1 MRHDLD
7 PMRIVQLVNNLDMGG
22 LERFAIDLAQCQ
34 LAEGHEPAIYCLT
47 HPGRLAAEA
56 ERSGIKIRS
65 FQKPAGPSPRTVLKI
80 ARQLRIDRPDVLH
93 SHNHLVHHYGVVAG
107 LLAGVHV
114 LVNTRHGSERK
125 MLSSPNGSFISNAPI
140 DRGSDLIF
148 RSTLPFVGCVVLIS
162 ETTRRFYIQHRGVP
176 ESKSRAI
183 LNGAHLEKFLASPAH
198 PGGAPPRIRFGTAA
212 RLVPVKD
219 HYTLLRAFATVI
231 REIPLAE
238 LAIAGD
244 GALREELEAFTR
256 KLNLADRVTFVGAL
270 PDTPKFLSELD
281 IFVLSSLSE
290 GLPIS
295 LLEAMAAGL
304 PIVSTRAGGVDEVAI
319 EGQNAFL
326 AEPGDADGLAQ
337 AMIQMAN
344 RPDLAAMGAIGREKV
359 KTGFRIEQTW
369 AEYYK
374 LYLSLGAKP

>member
-1 MRHDLD
+1 
-7 PMRIVQLVNNLDMGG
+7 
-22 LERFAIDLAQCQ
+22 
-34 LAEGHEPAIYCLT
+34 
-47 HPGRLAAEA
+47 
-56 ERSGIKIRS
+56 
-65 FQKPAGPSPRTVLKI
+65 
-80 ARQLRIDRPDVLH
+80 
-93 SHNHLVHHYGVVAG
+93 
-107 LLAGVHV
+107 
-114 LVNTRHGSERK
+114 
-125 MLSSPNGSFISNAPI
+125 
-140 DRGSDLIF
+140 
-148 RSTLPFVGCVVLIS
+148 
-162 ETTRRFYIQHRGVP
+162 
-176 ESKSRAI
+176 
-183 LNGAHLEKFLASPAH
+183 LEKFLASPAH